1 MMLRGYRISAHG
13 ISAIPYKM
21 KTNLK
26 GFITMEYNLG
36 AYPTMITPFLPDGQI
51 DYDMVKQYVH
61 WYAENGCDGIFSVCQ
76 SSEIFFLS
84 VEERVKL
91 NKTVYDTARQ
101 IAANGGR
108 KMSIVSSGHVSD
120 SLEDQTYELN
130 KIIESGT
137 DALIL
142 ITNRLDLNNEGD
154 EVWIANAEKLLSML
168 PADVKLG
175 LYECPHPYK
184 RLVTPKILKWC
195 VENGHFYYMKDTCCD
210 MAMIKERLEIVK
222 DTHFHLFNANCQTL
236 LASMQAGGK
245 GYCGIMCNFH
255 PKLYSWLCANYEKE
269 PEKAALVQSFIGT
282 FGFIEN
288 GLSYPLTAK
297 YSMNLYGNPTE
308 VTARSKPGEK
318 LSDYGKHCVAQMKIA
333 ADHMEKLLGV

>member
-1 MMLRGYRISAHG
+1 
-13 ISAIPYKM
+13 
-21 KTNLK
+21 
-26 GFITMEYNLG
+26 MEYNFG
-36 AYPTMITPFLPDGQI
+36 AYPTMITPFKADGQI

-91 NKTVYDTARQ
+91 NKTVYETAKQ
-101 IAANGGR
+101 IEKETGNIFT
-108 KMSIVSSGHVSD
+108 IVSSGLVSV
-120 SLEDQTYELN
+120 SLEDQAYELN

-154 EVWIANAEKLLSML
+154 DVWIANAEKLLSML
-168 PADVKLG
+168 PPDVNLG

-195 VENGHFYYMKDTCCD
+195 VETERFYYMKDTCCD
-210 MAMIKERLEIVK
+210 MATINERLDIVRG
-222 DTHFHLFNANCQTL
+222 THFNLLNANCQTL
-236 LASMQAGGK
+236 LDSMRAGGK

-255 PKLYSWLCANYEKE
+255 PKLYGWLCANYEKE
-269 PEKAALVQSFIGT
+269 PEKAQLVQSVIGT

-288 GLSYPLTAK
+288 GLPYPLTAK
-297 YSMNLYGNPTE
+297 YSMNLCGNPTE
-308 VTARSKPGEK
+308 VTARSKPGET
-318 LSDYGKHCVAQMKIA
+318 LSDYGKGCVEQMKVA
-333 ADHMEKLLGV
+333 TDYLEKLLGL